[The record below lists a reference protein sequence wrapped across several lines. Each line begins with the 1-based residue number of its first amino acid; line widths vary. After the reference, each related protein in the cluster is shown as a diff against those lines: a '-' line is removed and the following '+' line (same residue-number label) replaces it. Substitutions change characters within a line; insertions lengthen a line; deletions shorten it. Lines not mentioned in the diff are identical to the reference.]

1 MFTVPLLIFKIIPD
15 FYLID
20 AGSHQE
26 TPELI
31 WKGELI
37 LNPNIKHSATV
48 IQQKVAKHLLHVSS
62 WSSCCTVS
70 AKRSYSAHAL
80 S

>member
-1 MFTVPLLIFKIIPD
+1 MFLYPNQNLGSISKILIMFTVPLLIFKIIPD

-31 WKGELI
+31 WKGKLI
-37 LNPNIKHSATV
+37 LNSNIKP
-48 IQQKVAKHLLHVSS
+48 
-62 WSSCCTVS
+62 
-70 AKRSYSAHAL
+70 
-80 S
+80 